1 MVMLQYNQLDMH
13 VEVKAMKKVTIIGS
27 GIAGLS
33 AGCYLQMNGYDTQIF
48 EAHNL
53 PGGVCTSWTRKGYT
67 VDNCIH
73 WLVGSSPS
81 DNFYHLWNE
90 LIDMKG
96 MQFLDT
102 EEWMRIETPDGRCM
116 RVFTDIDRLEQEML
130 EKSPADEGLIRS
142 FIGAARKFMGF
153 RLPIDKAPET
163 YGPVDGLKMMFGL
176 LPFMR
181 QLKKWSSISIQQYAD
196 RCSDPLL
203 KRTFESMFIP
213 ETNVLFVIM
222 TIVWMHK
229 RSAGYPIGGSL
240 EFARQVEKRYLELGG
255 RINYKSRVAKISVKN
270 DAVTGIVLDSG
281 EEHTSDI
288 VVSAADGHSTI
299 FDMLD
304 GRYMDTKVK
313 GYYDSYETFP
323 SYLLVS
329 FGVARKF
336 DDYPRIIILV
346 PEQPLTVDRV
356 SKCEGVMVRIF
367 SFDPTLAPEGKTVIT
382 AMLVTGEHEYWDN
395 LKRTAPEQYKA
406 EKNRIAEAVLELLE
420 NRFGD
425 VRSKVEMTDV
435 STPATFMRYT
445 SNWKGSFEGWLW
457 TPRVGFGG
465 MRKTLPGL
473 ENFYMAGHWV
483 EPGGG
488 LPTALKS
495 GRNVAQIICKHNKKK
510 FVTSTP

>member
-1 MVMLQYNQLDMH
+1 MQ
-13 VEVKAMKKVTIIGS
+13 VEVKTMKKVIIIGS

-48 EAHNL
+48 EAHNH

-67 VDNCIH
+67 VDNCIN

-81 DNFYHLWNE
+81 DNFYRLWNE
-90 LIDMKG
+90 LVDMKG
-96 MQFLDT
+96 RKFVDT
-102 EEWMRIETPDGRCM
+102 EEWMRVETPDGQCM

-142 FIGAARKFMGF
+142 FISATRRFGRFH
-153 RLPIDKAPET
+153 LPIHKAPET
-163 YGPVDGLKMMFGL
+163 YGPVDRLKMIFGL

-181 QLKKWSSISIQQYAD
+181 QLKKWLSISIQEYAD
-196 RCSDPLL
+196 RCSSPLL
-203 KRTFESMFIP
+203 KRTFESMFMP
-213 ETNVLFVIM
+213 ETNVLVLIM
-222 TIVWMHK
+222 AIVWMHK

-270 DAVTGIVLDSG
+270 DVATGIVLDSG
-281 EEHTSDI
+281 EEHASDI

-304 GRYMDTKVK
+304 GRYMDAKIK
-313 GYYDSYETFP
+313 GYYDSYETSP
-323 SYLLVS
+323 SYLRVS

-336 DDYPRIIILV
+336 DDYPRTVVLF
-346 PEQPLTVDRV
+346 PEQPLTTDRA
-356 SKCEGVMVRIF
+356 SKYEGVVIRIF

-382 AMLVTGEHEYWDN
+382 AWIRTREHEYWDN
-395 LKRTAPEQYKA
+395 LKRTTPEQYKA
-406 EKNRIAEAVLELLE
+406 EKNRIAEEVLELLE
-420 NRFGD
+420 KRFGD

-445 SNWKGSFEGWLW
+445 SNWKGSFTGWLW
-457 TPRVGFGG
+457 TPKVGLGR

-473 ENFYMAGHWV
+473 DNFYMAGHWV

-488 LPTALKS
+488 VPTAMKS
-495 GRNVAQIICKHNKKK
+495 GRDVAQIMCKKDKRK
-510 FVTSTP
+510 FTTSGF

>member
-1 MVMLQYNQLDMH
+1 MQ
-13 VEVKAMKKVTIIGS
+13 VEVKTMKKVIIIGS

-48 EAHNL
+48 EAHNH

-67 VDNCIH
+67 VDNCIQ

-81 DNFYHLWNE
+81 DNFYRLWNE
-90 LIDMKG
+90 LVDMKG
-96 MQFLDT
+96 RKFVDT
-102 EEWMRIETPDGRCM
+102 EEWMRVETPDGQCM

-142 FIGAARKFMGF
+142 FISATRRFGRFH
-153 RLPIDKAPET
+153 LPIDKAPET
-163 YGPVDGLKMMFGL
+163 YGPVDRLKMILGL

-181 QLKKWSSISIQQYAD
+181 QLKKWLSISIQEYAD
-196 RCSDPLL
+196 RCSSPLL
-203 KRTFESMFIP
+203 KRTFESMLMP
-213 ETNVLFVIM
+213 ETNVLFPIM
-222 TIVWMHK
+222 AIVWMHK

-240 EFARQVEKRYLELGG
+240 EFARQIEKRYLELGG
-255 RINYKSRVAKISVKN
+255 RISYKSRVAKISVKN
-270 DAVTGIVLDSG
+270 DVATGIVLDSG
-281 EEHTSDI
+281 EEHASDI

-299 FDMLD
+299 FVMLD
-304 GRYMDTKVK
+304 GRYMDAKIK
-313 GYYDSYETFP
+313 GYYDSYETYP

-336 DDYPRIIILV
+336 DDYPRHVVLF
-346 PEQPLTVDRV
+346 PEQPLTTDRA
-356 SKCEGVMVRIF
+356 SKYEGVKVRVF

-382 AMLVTGEHEYWDN
+382 AWIRTREHEYWDN
-395 LKRTAPEQYKA
+395 LKRTTPEQYKA
-406 EKNRIAEAVLELLE
+406 EKNRIAEEVLELLE
-420 NRFGD
+420 KRFGD

-457 TPRVGFGG
+457 TPKVGLGR

-473 ENFYMAGHWV
+473 DNFYMAGHWV

-488 LPTALKS
+488 LPAAMKS
-495 GRNVAQIICKHNKKK
+495 GRDVAQIMCKKDKRK
-510 FVTSTP
+510 FTTSGF